1 MTPKKAPRKRKES
14 VDITKDFEKAYKQN
28 FDCSNI
34 TLKKMFPITD
44 NQTAFYYLS
53 QNEKTNM
60 IFLNGPAGSAKSY
73 IAVYTGLEL
82 LKDRKIDKIIYI
94 RSVVESS
101 SRSIGA
107 LPGELDDKFMP
118 YAAVCLEKASEI
130 VDKSTLNALIEQ
142 EYIKT
147 IPVNFVR
154 GLTFNNALV
163 IVDEAQNLNKSEL
176 ITILTRFGRHSKYI
190 ISGDLNQSDIKDSGF
205 KEMFTKFDTE
215 FSRKNNIHCVNF
227 DTSDIVRSQILKHIC
242 QVLSV

>member
-1 MTPKKAPRKRKES
+1 M
-14 VDITKDFEKAYKQN
+14 
-28 FDCSNI
+28 
-34 TLKKMFPITD
+34 LPITD

-53 QNEKTNM
+53 QNDKTNM

-82 LKDRKIDKIIYI
+82 LKNRKIDKIIYI

-101 SRSIGA
+101 SRSIGS

-130 VDKSTLNALIEQ
+130 VDKSTLNSLLEL

-176 ITILTRFGRHSKYI
+176 ITILTRFGKNSKYI
-190 ISGDLNQSDIKDSGF
+190 ISGDLKQSDIRDSGF
-205 KEMFTKFDTE
+205 GEIFNKFDTE
-215 FSRKNNIHCVNF
+215 FSRKNDIHCVNF
-227 DTSDIVRSQILKHIC
+227 NTSDIVRSQILKHITA
-242 QVLSV
+242 VLGV

>member
-1 MTPKKAPRKRKES
+1 MATKKAPRKRKES
-14 VDITKDFEKAYKQN
+14 DITTEFESAYKKN

-82 LKDRKIDKIIYI
+82 LKDRKIDRIIYI

-130 VDKSTLNALIEQ
+130 VDKATLNSLLEQ

-205 KEMFTKFDTE
+205 KDIFAKFDTE

-227 DTSDIVRSQILKHIC
+227 DTSDIVRSQILKHIT

>member
-1 MTPKKAPRKRKES
+1 MATKKAPRKRKES
-14 VDITKDFEKAYKQN
+14 DITNEFESAYKKS
-28 FDCSNI
+28 FECSNI

-73 IAVYTGLEL
+73 LAIYTGLEL
-82 LKDRKIDKIIYI
+82 LRDRKIDRIIYI

-107 LPGELDDKFMP
+107 LPGELEDKFLP
-118 YAAVCLEKASEI
+118 YAAVCLEKAGEI
-130 VDKSTLNALIEQ
+130 VDKPTLNALLEQ
-142 EYIKT
+142 EYIKA

-163 IVDEAQNLNKSEL
+163 VVDEAQNLNKSEL
-176 ITILTRFGRHSKYI
+176 VTILTRFGRHSKYI

-205 KEMFTKFDTE
+205 KDIFTKFDTE

-227 DTSDIVRSQILKHIC
+227 DTSDIVRSQILKHIT
-242 QVLSV
+242 QVLGV